1 MDDNYDP
8 LLADPLPARR
18 RPLAGILVIIGVS
31 LVLFAGI
38 TLAVRSSLGVVI
50 QPPVPGQSMSDLPLT
65 TLDGRSVHLSDY
77 NGRTVLINTWATWCP
92 PCRAEMPDLE
102 TYYHQHRQDGFVI
115 LAINAG
121 ESPATAS
128 KFIADNQIT
137 FPVFVDP
144 EEHLMDELHISDYP
158 TSIVVGKDGK
168 VKAVHVGL
176 FTPQALE
183 AEVSPYLK

>member
-1 MDDNYDP
+1 MDDNYEP
-8 LLADPLPARR
+8 LLEDPLPV
-18 RPLAGILVIIGVS
+18 RPRPAAGILVIVGVA

-38 TLAVRSSLGVVI
+38 TLAVRSSLAVVI
-50 QPPVPGQSMSDLPLT
+50 QPPVPGQNMSDLPLT
-65 TLDGRSVHLSDY
+65 TLDGRSAHLSDY
-77 NGRTVLINTWATWCP
+77 RGRTVLINTWATWCP
-92 PCRAEMPDLE
+92 PCRAEMPYLE
-102 TYYHQHRQDGFVI
+102 TYYQQHQHDGFVI

-128 KFIADNQIT
+128 SFITDNQVT

-168 VKAVHVGL
+168 VKGVHVGL
-176 FTPQALE
+176 FTQQALE